1 MWSLLRPLV
10 PGRVTAGAEAYPI
23 VTTEQDY
30 MNIEKTMTSVA
41 GNIDKFIQKD
51 CLPPLRLMA
60 PDVCFNAAF
69 TLVFFFL
76 TQWPTVSEWG
86 QISVRFSFF
95 VVFLR

>member
-1 MWSLLRPLV
+1 MRCMTIKCREFCCTYMWSLLRPLV

-41 GNIDKFIQKD
+41 GNIDRFIQKD

-69 TLVFFFL
+69 M
-76 TQWPTVSEWG
+76 
-86 QISVRFSFF
+86 
-95 VVFLR
+95 